1 MFLKFWNAFAVSNDL
16 QQILI
21 TDEIKSKTQ
30 CIENVTFFKEASGNR
45 MSVSQTIN
53 LTSHYKP
60 FERNSTGKLCCIMRK
75 AIINI
80 IFRGKSFHE
89 LVLQL
94 NHTYVLQPSCS
105 ICTLYI
111 KA

>member
-60 FERNSTGKLCCIMRK
+60 FEKEEFHRQIMLHNEEGNYKHNRSK
-75 AIINI
+75 KV
-80 IFRGKSFHE
+80 F
-89 LVLQL
+89 
-94 NHTYVLQPSCS
+94 P
-105 ICTLYI
+105 
-111 KA
+111 